1 MLSLFSPFS
10 PKVLKLDITELIS
23 FKDLHG
29 AFHTETDIQAYLNRE
44 VNLRIYQEINEREDW
59 IEDFEPLD
67 FFNLLYSK
75 RELFYTN
82 NKRPLDILQHLR
94 ELKLVKKNIYIL
106 WGYLIDL
113 IKDDFKKA
121 NDGEIVVSFGEPEL
135 GQDQIALRI
144 LVNEFDKLGAELH
157 PISTSEKDE
166 KFDFEK
172 VKMHLK
178 TLQSYKEKIEYL
190 ITIRTEYQQSGKADI
205 GIIGSDFS
213 DRCKLEIKK
222 LKELSKLNIEPIS
235 YQTPKFKLSTTK
247 GAKIDLIRVLF
258 ALYEMR
264 LIVKEDDQ
272 LPTKQKFMETFGEL
286 VGKDFS
292 KYDVD
297 ISQSLRNQNL
307 NVNLKIFNKMI
318 DVIKNNHHLTKEN
331 K

>member
-1 MLSLFSPFS
+1 M
-10 PKVLKLDITELIS
+10 DITELIS

-44 VNLRIYQEINEREDW
+44 VNLRIYQEITEREDW

-75 RELFYTN
+75 RELFYSN
-82 NKRPLDILQHLR
+82 NNRPLDILQHLR

-113 IKDDFKKA
+113 IKDDFIKA
-121 NDGEIVVSFGEPEL
+121 NDGEVVVVFGEPEL
-135 GQDQIALRI
+135 GLDQIALRI
-144 LVNEFDKLGAELH
+144 LVSEFDKLDAELH
-157 PISTSEKDE
+157 PISTSEKD
-166 KFDFEK
+166 KKYDFKK
-172 VKMHLK
+172 VKKHLK
-178 TLQSYKEKIEYL
+178 TLQFYKEKIEYL
-190 ITIRTEYQQSGKADI
+190 ITIRTEYLQSGNADI
-205 GIIGSDFS
+205 GLFGSDFS

-222 LKELSKLNIEPIS
+222 LKELSKLNVETIS
-235 YQTPKFKLSTTK
+235 NQTPKFKLSGK
-247 GAKIDLIRVLF
+247 GAKIDLIRVLY

-272 LPTKQKFMETFGEL
+272 LPTKQEFMEAFGAFLGEDL
-286 VGKDFS
+286 K
-292 KYDVD
+292 KYSSNL
-297 ISQSLRNQNL
+297 SQAMQTQPL
-307 NVNLKIFNKMI
+307 NINLKVFNKMI